1 MTNFAIFIPARMAST
16 RLPQKILR
24 KIGGK
29 SMISHVVARAQE
41 SSIDNNKI
49 FVATDSAEIVQD
61 LEEHDISCIMTSVTH
76 NTGSDR
82 VFEALQNIEHQDL
95 EYIINLQGD
104 IPFIE
109 PKTIDTLKDIMLS
122 SNYDILTMASP
133 ITDKKKIHDSNVVK
147 VAIALESEKATHG
160 KALYFSRQAIPHNAK
175 TYYEHSG
182 IYLYRKEALEKFV
195 SLKRSHLE
203 IQEQLEQLRALENGI
218 QIGVTITP
226 EAPLNI
232 DTHLGLKKAQK
243 LHKQKT

>member
-1 MTNFAIFIPARMAST
+1 MSNFAIFIPARMAST
-16 RLPQKILR
+16 RLPKKMLR
-24 KIGGK
+24 KIGDK
-29 SMISHVVARAQE
+29 SMISHVVSRAQE

-49 FVATDSAEIVQD
+49 FVATDSTEIIQD

-82 VFEALQNIEHQDL
+82 IFEALQNIEHQDL

-122 SNYDILTMASP
+122 SKYDILTMASP
-133 ITDKKKIHDSNVVK
+133 ITDEKKIHDSNVVK

-195 SLKRSHLE
+195 SLNRSHLE
-203 IQEQLEQLRALENGI
+203 IQEQLEQLRALENDI

-243 LHKQKT
+243 LHKKTP